1 MLSSVI
7 HYSARDVLSLNRAGI
22 SINVTMKILSVSLFT
37 SYFLSA
43 QVKLDGKS
51 PYLFRGEFNYI
62 RLNINIASHCRQTSG
77 PLIGVITSPYLY
89 SFYLLGVCSLVG
101 VLDILKQQNNKK
113 RLRRKPSGDGL
124 KSKDSTGQ

>member
-1 MLSSVI
+1 M
-7 HYSARDVLSLNRAGI
+7 LSLNRAGI

-51 PYLFRGEFNYI
+51 PYLFREFNYI
-62 RLNINIASHCRQTSG
+62 QLNINIASHCRQTSG
-77 PLIGVITSPYLY
+77 PLIGVITSTYLY
-89 SFYLLGVCSLVG
+89 SFHLLGVCSLVG
-101 VLDILKQQNNKK
+101 VLDILKHQNNNK

-124 KSKDSTGQ
+124 KSKDITGQ